1 MASTNDSIPARPRT
15 SDPGPRPSDRA
26 QTQTDLGP
34 RTSDLGLF
42 LHASSVVVE
51 GGALLFLGHSTAGK
65 STIAQMLGAAYPV
78 LADDSVFVS
87 RRPDGRWG
95 VVDGG
100 IRFGEG
106 DFADWQKRIRR
117 QIDQNSVPLRGCLRI
132 HKASEV
138 RMGPMDPVELARYL
152 MDAAMEI
159 DVQRKYGRC
168 SGLSEMEPV
177 VWEEVLQMR
186 RRWFGLA
193 AEIARTCPGQH
204 FWFSKSSQ
212 LPELSAMLEKRLKT
226 AEKQ

>member
-1 MASTNDSIPARPRT
+1 MT
-15 SDPGPRPSDRA
+15 PGSKDGGSPGGFALPK
-26 QTQTDLGP
+26 TDLGSRP
-34 RTSDLGLF
+34 SALGFF
-42 LHASSVVVE
+42 LHASAVVM
-51 GGALLFLGHSTAGK
+51 GGEAILFLGHSTAGK
-65 STIAQMLGAAYPV
+65 STIARMLGAAYPV
-78 LADDSVFVS
+78 LADDAVFVS
-87 RRPDGRWG
+87 RRPEGRWG

-100 IRFGEG
+100 FRFGEG

-168 SGLSEMEPV
+168 SGLSEMEQV

-204 FWFSKSSQ
+204 FWFSKSSTMA
-212 LPELSAMLEKRLKT
+212 ELSAMLEKCPSSI
-226 AEKQ
+226 